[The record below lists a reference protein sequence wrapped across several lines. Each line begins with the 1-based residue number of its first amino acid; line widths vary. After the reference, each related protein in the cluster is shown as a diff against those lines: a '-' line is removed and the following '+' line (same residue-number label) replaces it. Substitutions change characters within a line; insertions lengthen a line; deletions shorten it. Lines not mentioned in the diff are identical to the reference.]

1 MVINFLFSLCPHLT
15 HLSGLCRSFMRGV
28 GLFLLVK
35 ADSSAHDDIDDN
47 DEDDHEDD
55 GGGGG
60 GANIIG
66 ECVANITVACCGQKI
81 FKISTIFI
89 R

>member
-15 HLSGLCRSFMRGV
+15 HLSDLCRRLMRGV
-28 GLFLLVK
+28 RLFLLVK
-35 ADSSAHDDIDDN
+35 VDSATHDDIDDN
-47 DEDDHEDD
+47 DEEDYEDD

-60 GANIIG
+60 RVDIIG

-81 FKISTIFI
+81 FKMSTIFI